1 MSSRRSPRGPG
12 GGPRGPFNPSPAGN
26 DDSPAMTNLGALL
39 QQAMAAQ
46 QTTQQTAEAPE
57 REPEAEAEAEA
68 VVPLGVKPCA
78 DCWNALTFKDAGGR
92 QMARCAKDLWVK
104 ASVTVEELNGH
115 RVRRWYADCPEY
127 DDSE

>member
-1 MSSRRSPRGPG
+1 
-12 GGPRGPFNPSPAGN
+12 
-26 DDSPAMTNLGALL
+26 MTNLGALL

-57 REPEAEAEAEA
+57 REPEAEAEAEV

-78 DCWNALTFKDAGGR
+78 DCWNALTFKDGDGR